1 VVHAGAF
8 ETENP
13 GRKPRLP
20 EPEVTD
26 EPTGTINASPDILAQ
41 GPVCRRFQ
49 LWDGMVLIAAIG
61 GGLALGKMVFAEHY
75 PKWPIPPEFHLH
87 YAIACGHS
95 AAVPGLTALSIAYF
109 PIRLRRPR
117 PTLVQIMVQ
126 PGFVACFTSSAG
138 VLGLVAMFSREA
150 RLSVLAEFLSLFIGM
165 GVAMQWFV
173 LWSGGWLKPEPGWID
188 RMGRLLGLCWIAMP
202 CVLFSSFWF

>member
-1 VVHAGAF
+1 
-8 ETENP
+8 
-13 GRKPRLP
+13 
-20 EPEVTD
+20 VTD
-26 EPTGTINASPDILAQ
+26 EPTGTIDASPDILAQ
-41 GPVCRRFQ
+41 RPVCRRFQ

-61 GGLALGKMVFAEHY
+61 VGLALGKMVFSERY

-126 PGFVACFTSSAG
+126 PGFAACVTSTATI
-138 VLGLVAMFSREA
+138 LGLGAWFISETA
-150 RLSVLAEFLSLFIGM
+150 LSVLAEFLPIIIGM

-173 LWSGGWLKPEPGWID
+173 LWSSGWWKPEPGWID

-202 CVLFSSFWF
+202 CFQFSSFWF